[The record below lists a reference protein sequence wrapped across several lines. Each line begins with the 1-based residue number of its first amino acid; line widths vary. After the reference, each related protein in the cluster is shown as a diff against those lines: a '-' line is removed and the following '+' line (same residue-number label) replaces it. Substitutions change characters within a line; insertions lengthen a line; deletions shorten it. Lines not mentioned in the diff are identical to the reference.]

1 MSEAPFPPF
10 LVSEITIPTT
20 PIVLAALEYSRT
32 HTSVATVNHCLRS
45 TAFAL
50 ILARKNPA
58 YASVDP
64 ETIALCTIL
73 HDMGWATTKSL
84 LSKDKRFEV
93 DGANIARDF
102 IQTEIAHAD
111 HDAGRAKFDEHR
123 VQLIWDAVALHATP
137 SIAAH
142 KQKEVAVT
150 ASGILG
156 DFVGPHHPSGMIT
169 IDEYK
174 EIVRAFPRA
183 GFREEMPQIMCALCV
198 EKPETTYVG
207 EMGIKLGAEGHK
219 QKWEKNRMSDGLHEG
234 LEACKQYEELK
245 LEGSDTIL

>member
-1 MSEAPFPPF
+1 MSEAPFPSFPI
-10 LVSEITIPTT
+10 SGITIPTT
-20 PIVLAALEYSRT
+20 PIVLAALEYSRS

-50 ILARKNPA
+50 ILARKDPA
-58 YASVDP
+58 YASIDP
-64 ETIALCTIL
+64 ETIAICTIL

-111 HDAGRAKFDEHR
+111 HDDVKAKFDEHR
-123 VQLIWDAVALHATP
+123 VQLVWDAIALHTTP

-142 KQKEVAVT
+142 KQKEVALT
-150 ASGILG
+150 TFGILG

-169 IDEYK
+169 VDEYK

-183 GFREEMPQIMCALCV
+183 GFREEMPRIMCAMCA
-198 EKPETTYVG
+198 EKPEVTYDNFVG
-207 EMGIKLGAEGHK
+207 EMGLKLGVEGYRE
-219 QKWEKNRMSDGLHEG
+219 KWEKNRMTDVLLGS
-234 LEACKQYEELK
+234 LEACKKYEE
-245 LEGSDTIL
+245 